1 MKPAPFAY
9 LSAETPE
16 DAVAALV
23 EYGDDATVLAGG
35 QSLVP
40 MINMR
45 LARPAVLVDVNGLR
59 ELDAIELD
67 GVLTIGAL
75 TRQAAVER
83 SPEVAAN
90 APLLTEAMRYV
101 GHAGDT
107 QPRDGRRQRGARA
120 TAPSELPAVLVALGA
135 ELVALGEAGDARD
148 RRRRLLRRRTTP
160 PRWTASCSPTCA
172 SRACPPHQR
181 TAFIEV
187 ARRHG
192 DFALVG
198 VAASLELDEAGACRG
213 ARIALS
219 GVGGAP
225 VRAREAEALL
235 AGADRR
241 RRAARRRSSNRCG
254 RRSSRRRTCTR
265 PPGTGGGSRE
275 RSSGAA
281 VARAAGVSTP

>member
-40 MINMR
+40 MLNMR

-101 GHAGDT
+101 GHAAIRNRGTVGGNAAHGD
-107 QPRDGRRQRGARA
+107 GA
-120 TAPSELPAVLVALGA
+120 SELPAVLVALDA
-135 ELVALGEAGDARD
+135 ELVALGEAGTRAIAADDFFVTHYTTALD
-148 RRRRLLRRRTTP
+148 RELLTHVRIPRLPAT
-160 PRWTASCSPTCA
+160 S
-172 SRACPPHQR
+172 R

-198 VAASLELDEAGACRG
+198 VAASLELDEGGACRA

-225 VRAREAEALL
+225 VRARGAEALL
-235 AGADRR
+235 AGAVVGDELLGEIEQSVRSEVEPAPDVHATAGYRR
-241 RRAARRRSSNRCG
+241 RVAGAIVRR
-254 RRSSRRRTCTR
+254 
-265 PPGTGGGSRE
+265 
-275 RSSGAA
+275 A